1 MLLRQ
6 KGRWLAL
13 GFVVLTLTVPTV
25 AMAADSP
32 TEAATAPTNRP
43 AAASQL
49 TEIVATAS
57 RMARD
62 IQSEP
67 NATYRLEGQDA
78 TLHEGTRA
86 TPQMLDGVPS
96 VMVQKTS
103 YGQSSPYLRGF
114 TGYRTL
120 CMIDGIRLNNSAFRS
135 GPNQYWN
142 TVDLLS
148 IGHSELVMGP
158 GSVLYGSDA
167 IGGTLNALSPDPPDW
182 DGESVGQR
190 HLYYRGATAEGSSVG
205 RVQLGGRLSEQLGFV
220 GGYSLKSFGD
230 LRGGHDVGVQE
241 HTGYDEQDFDA
252 KVNYYIGENS
262 LLTLGHQTVRQD
274 EAWRTHRTIYGIDWE
289 GLSHGTDKVNAYDQ
303 ARDLTYA
310 RFKAT
315 DLEGFADAV
324 ELTLSRHAQGEDLY
338 RVAKDDR
345 IERQGFDVET
355 WGTTLQLQSHT
366 AWGHWVY
373 GLDYYHDLVDSYGR
387 RYMADGSLETVEIQ
401 GPVADDA
408 SYDLA
413 GIFAQD
419 TITCL
424 DDRLDVI
431 PGLRYT
437 LAAAEADRVKDPI
450 SGSQTS
456 FKRDWQ
462 DASGSLRLLLPLVPD
477 RRHVSYAD
485 VSQGF
490 RAPSLSDLSR
500 FDIARSG
507 ELEIPSTDLDPER
520 YVTCE
525 IGFKSRTDQ
534 LVSQISYYYT
544 TVDGMI
550 VRTPTGRLTSDDLV
564 EVTKRNAGDGYVQG
578 VEWSETY
585 RFAPQW
591 STWLAATWQDGR
603 VDTYPSATAAE
614 PRRDYISRLMPPTA
628 ELGLR
633 WQSDE
638 RAKYWCELVGKA
650 ATKADK
656 LSAED
661 ELDAQRIP
669 PGGTPGYAVCHVR
682 AGTQLTRA
690 LALAL
695 SVENV
700 LDEDY
705 RIHGSGVNEPGR
717 NVILTAACNF

>member
-1 MLLRQ
+1 
-6 KGRWLAL
+6 
-13 GFVVLTLTVPTV
+13 VVLTLTVPAV
-25 AMAADSP
+25 AMAADSL

-43 AAASQL
+43 AATNQL
-49 TEIVATAS
+49 TEIVVTAS
-57 RMARD
+57 RIARD

-67 NATYRLEGQDA
+67 SATYRLDGQDA
-78 TLHEGTRA
+78 ALREGTRT

-135 GPNQYWN
+135 GPNQYWS

-148 IGHSELVMGP
+148 IAHSELVMGP

-167 IGGTLNALSPDPPDW
+167 IGGTLNALTLDPPDW
-182 DGESVGQR
+182 AGESSWER
-190 HLYYRGATAEGSSVG
+190 HLYYRGATAEGSSLG
-205 RVQLGGRLSEQLGFV
+205 RVQLGGRLSEQSGFV

-230 LRGGHDVGVQE
+230 LRGGEDVGLQE

-252 KVNYYIGENS
+252 KVNYYLSKNS
-262 LLTLGHQTVRQD
+262 ILTLGHQTVRQD
-274 EAWRTHRTIYGIDWE
+274 DAWRTHRTIYGIDWE
-289 GLSHGTDKVNAYDQ
+289 GLSHGTDKVNSYDQ

-310 RFKAT
+310 RFQAT

-338 RVAKDDR
+338 RVENDDR
-345 IERQGFDVET
+345 GTRQGFDVET
-355 WGTTLQLQSHT
+355 WGSTLQLQSQT
-366 AWGHWVY
+366 AWGQWVY
-373 GLDYYHDLVDSYGR
+373 GLDYYHDIVDSYGR
-387 RYMADGSLETVEIQ
+387 KYRADGSLERIEIQ

-419 TITCL
+419 TISCL
-424 DDRLDVI
+424 DGRLDVI
-431 PGLRYT
+431 PGFRYT
-437 LAAAEADRVKDPI
+437 FAAADADRVRDRI
-450 SGSQTS
+450 GGSQTS
-456 FKRDWQ
+456 FNKDWQ
-462 DASGSLRLLLPLVPD
+462 DASASLRLLLPLAPD
-477 RRHVSYAD
+477 RRHALYAD

-490 RAPSLSDLSR
+490 RAPSLSDLSS

-507 ELEIPSTDLDPER
+507 ELEIPSTDLAPER
-520 YVTCE
+520 YVTYE

-534 LVSQISYYYT
+534 LISRISYYYT

-550 VRTPTGRLTSDDLV
+550 VRTPTGRLTGDDFI
-564 EVTKRNAGDGYVQG
+564 EVTKRNAGDGCVQG

-585 RFAPQW
+585 RFTPKW
-591 STWLAATWQDGR
+591 STWMTASWQDGR

-614 PRRDYISRLMPPTA
+614 PQRDYISRLMPPTA

-633 WQSDE
+633 WQSDQ
-638 RAKYWCELVGKA
+638 RAKYWCELVGKG

-661 ELDAQRIP
+661 ELDTQRIP
-669 PGGTPGYAVCHVR
+669 PGGTPGYAACHVR

-690 LALAL
+690 LALAVA
-695 SVENV
+695 VENV
-700 LDEDY
+700 FDEDY

-717 NVILTAACNF
+717 NVILTAACDF